1 MTDAHRPSGGTETDS
16 VRAGGSSPNRFVL
29 LAVLSFVVVL
39 TVYILK
45 TNLDIP
51 KAANVDPGA
60 VASVD
65 VSPVDVM
72 AAQAAEQIAHI
83 QDVLARDSSNVSAW
97 VALGNLYYDMNQPDE
112 AIERYRVAL
121 SLRPDDVNVKTDW
134 ATMERAAGRPEK
146 SIELL
151 WDIVSSDST
160 ASLAW
165 FNMGVIYS
173 FDLHDRRQAIAAWRR
188 FLELNPQADQS
199 ANVLRE
205 IERLEAE
212 S

>member
-1 MTDAHRPSGGTETDS
+1 
-16 VRAGGSSPNRFVL
+16 
-29 LAVLSFVVVL
+29 
-39 TVYILK
+39 
-45 TNLDIP
+45 
-51 KAANVDPGA
+51 
-60 VASVD
+60 
-65 VSPVDVM
+65 M

-97 VALGNLYYDMNQPDE
+97 VALGNLYFDMNQPDE

-121 SLRPDDVNVKTDW
+121 LLRPDDVNVKTDL